1 MPFNKPD
8 ITQLSALG
16 STAGDVFFPE
26 TKLLL
31 PFDGTN
37 GATATD
43 DLSNLN
49 NVIAFGGNASLS
61 TARSK
66 FGGSSCHFDGT
77 GDYVDIAPTDGGT
90 YWTAGAAIDS
100 GDFTVEFW
108 LNVDTY
114 AGAESSMCWISNYG
128 TNVGGWGIYQDS
140 SAGKVYWWHYNGSA
154 WVYLNL
160 GQGTRTALSVD
171 TWYHL
176 AVTRSGSAFR
186 MFLNGTQEDSMTDSN
201 DMSSSNGGVQDGIRL
216 GTINAVLNYPVN
228 GYLSDLRIT
237 KGVARYTSNFTAPT
251 TAFSTSA
258 GDINKQILINSTAD
272 GVAIGTA
279 GINQARIAKAWV
291 NFDGSG
297 TVAIRGSYNV
307 SSITDTNTGNY
318 RVNFSTAMA
327 DTNYCA
333 LVTTDASGGQIA
345 CHQDS
350 AGNYTTSVLGLRI
363 YAGDTSWASE
373 DTTTCT
379 VLVFGN

>member
-1 MPFNKPD
+1 MSLTKPTLD
-8 ITQLSALG
+8 NLRATG
-16 STAGDVFFPE
+16 TTVGDVYFPE

-37 GATATD
+37 GVQTTN

-49 NVIAFGGNASLS
+49 NAITFGNQASIS
-61 TARSK
+61 TAQSK

-77 GDYVDIAPTDGGT
+77 GDYVDVGGS
-90 YWTAGAAIDS
+90 YWQDAINS
-100 GDFTVEFW
+100 GDFTLEFW
-108 LNVDTY
+108 LYVDAHGGT
-114 AGAESSMCWISNYG
+114 SQSWINSYG
-128 TNVGGWGIYQDS
+128 NNAAGWGLYC
-140 SAGKVYWWHYNGSA
+140 GPNRNLYWWHYIGGWGYINYAQGS
-154 WVYLNL
+154 
-160 GQGTRTALSVD
+160 RTVLSLD
-171 TWYHL
+171 TWHHC
-176 AVTRSGSAFR
+176 AVTRSGSTWR
-186 MFLNGTQEDSMTDSN
+186 MFLNGTQEDSITNSGTIGTQ
-201 DMSSSNGGVQDGIRL
+201 NGAIQSGIRL
-216 GTINAVLNYPVN
+216 GTVNVGHDYPVN
-228 GYLSDLRIT
+228 GYMDDLRIT

-251 TAFSTSA
+251 IALPTVA
-258 GDINKQILINSTAD
+258 GDINKQILINETAD
-272 GVAIGTA
+272 GVAIGTG

-291 NFDGSG
+291 NFNGSG

-363 YAGDTSWASE
+363 YAGDTSWANE